1 MVFGYKTCQNI
12 LENEITGIWRKENY
26 GKLNHLLLFNNKLI
40 RFPERNL
47 SCKTSNHS
55 KGNNDNIVN
64 CHYDVVILSVALL
77 WAHHSCNL
85 FFNNIKMFKCK
96 LGCKKVINYGQLYV
110 ENSDEKRN
118 VDYCCINFVF
128 LSWQLQQNNAYIHSQ
143 SSLEASYSDYTTTSF
158 KLKVC
163 SGCVSQSYNWK
174 RNLTTL

>member
-77 WAHHSCNL
+77 WTHHSCKL
-85 FFNNIKMFKCK
+85 F
-96 LGCKKVINYGQLYV
+96 
-110 ENSDEKRN
+110 
-118 VDYCCINFVF
+118 
-128 LSWQLQQNNAYIHSQ
+128 
-143 SSLEASYSDYTTTSF
+143 
-158 KLKVC
+158 
-163 SGCVSQSYNWK
+163 
-174 RNLTTL
+174 LTTLRCLNVN